1 MEIHLKIND
10 VVGMDDDGRHIIR
23 VNDDSLRDALFEHP
37 RWFAQC
43 VVKEYLLKHNVRMLN
58 DIIDDPA
65 LRNSIYMA
73 EKARREQK
81 TERRERQWQSD
92 IEKRRRHDQF
102 IASINYRQSVDFIH
116 DVLGWD
122 NE

>member
-23 VNDDSLRDALFEHP
+23 VNDESLRDALFEHP

-43 VVKEYLLKHNVRMLN
+43 IVREYLLKRNVRMLN
-58 DIIDDPA
+58 DIIEDPA

-81 TERRERQWQSD
+81 TERRERQRQSD

-102 IASINYRQSVDFIH
+102 IASINYRQSVDYIH
-116 DVLGWD
+116 NVLGWD
-122 NE
+122 KE